1 MRWHYKKY
9 EGIAL
14 LARKLRNNPTPS
26 EILLWDILRRRNI
39 FGYKFLRQHPI
50 FYRVNNKRIEF
61 FIADFYCAELKI
73 IMELDGKIHEYQK
86 EYDSER
92 DSMLLNKG
100 ILVVRIQNDDLND
113 TIAIHEI
120 IRKFVTQRKTQIA
133 KDSSPSLIV

>member
-14 LARKLRNNPTPS
+14 LARKLRNNQTPS

-61 FIADFYCAELKI
+61 FIADFYCAELRI
-73 IMELDGKIHEYQK
+73 IIELDGKIHEYQK

-92 DSMLLNKG
+92 DSKLLNKG
-100 ILVVRIQNDDLND
+100 ILVVRIQNDDVND
-113 TIAIHEI
+113 TSAIHEI
-120 IRKFVTQRKTQIA
+120 IRKFVTQRRTQIA